1 MTLVWS
7 NLRIPRN
14 SIFHLTPQ
22 QTQHDLVI
30 SNYIIRRLL
39 DKFYSLNDA
48 SYCTTSKHPTV
59 NKYWTSFQLYQNKEM
74 GKISKTLLNS
84 LLISTALANNNQ
96 DTDDQSP
103 YSVIGCNDES
113 TPVSYPRPMKWT
125 LSRVYTKY
133 TISNGPYNM
142 AHTIC
147 SITDGPRNW
156 KISHWR

>member
-1 MTLVWS
+1 MSSHLNSSELPRSTNIQTVWVEQQTEIFPKTTDYGVQSVQYMTLVWS

-74 GKISKTLLNS
+74 GKISKTLLNT
-84 LLISTALANNNQ
+84 LLISTALANENQ
-96 DTDDQSP
+96 DTDEQPP
-103 YSVIGCNDES
+103 YSVIGCNEES
-113 TPVSYPRPMKWT
+113 TPVSCP
-125 LSRVYTKY
+125 
-133 TISNGPYNM
+133 
-142 AHTIC
+142 
-147 SITDGPRNW
+147 
-156 KISHWR
+156 